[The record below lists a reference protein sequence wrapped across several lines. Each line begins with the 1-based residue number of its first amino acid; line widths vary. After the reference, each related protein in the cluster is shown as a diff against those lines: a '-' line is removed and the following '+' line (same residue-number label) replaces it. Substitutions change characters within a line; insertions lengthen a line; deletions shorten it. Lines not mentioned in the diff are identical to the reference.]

1 MKRLVCAL
9 ACAMAFV
16 SVPAAAGT
24 VVFNGFSNGSVT
36 ANVSTPISPVG
47 VGRYSGLLDGNS
59 FYSFCIDLFHT
70 LNFNTTY
77 SNEYVPV
84 AAATYLGSAAKALDL
99 GRLATANMSLLDTS
113 PSTTNTA
120 AFQLA
125 VWEISQETSGSY
137 DVSSGSFFASGSGA
151 AAAIAL
157 ANSWLG
163 SLSGPSGYDVTVLNS
178 PSHQDVVT
186 FAQTPLPGALLL
198 LLSGLFGLGAAAR
211 RRTPG

>member
-1 MKRLVCAL
+1 MRRVLCALGCAL
-9 ACAMAFV
+9 AITAA
-16 SVPAAAGT
+16 PASAGT
-24 VVFNGFSNGSVT
+24 VVFNGFSNGSVS
-36 ANVSTPISPVG
+36 ANLSTPISPVG
-47 VGRYSGLLDGNS
+47 VGRYSGLLDGIS

-70 LNFNTTY
+70 LSFNTTY

-84 AAATYLGSAAKALDL
+84 AAATYLGNATKALDL
-99 GRLATANMSLLDTS
+99 GRLATANMSLLNTS

-125 VWEISQETSGSY
+125 VWEITQEASGNY
-137 DVSSGSFFASGSGA
+137 NVSSGSFFAAGSGA

-163 SLSGPSGYDVTVLNS
+163 SLPGSNGYEVTVLDS

-186 FAQTPLPGALLL
+186 FAQTPVPGALLL
-198 LLSGLFGLGAAAR
+198 MLSGLLGLGAIAR
-211 RRTPG
+211 RKIG